1 MLKKSF
7 LRLYIMFIWPS
18 SHPTHNKLFK
28 SNQKVIENT
37 IHNVFKLAPLPPIA
51 KSIVK
56 GGGAT
61 NHGRIPPSPQKNSI
75 RLTVPDGILKK

>member
-1 MLKKSF
+1 
-7 LRLYIMFIWPS
+7 MFILPS

-37 IHNVFKLAPLPPIA
+37 IHNVFKLAPLPPI
-51 KSIVK
+51 SQINCERR
-56 GGGAT
+56 GAT